1 MKMADVKSTLSN
13 IRLSK
18 DLWYSRDMV
27 VTLLLCLTAILV
39 VRAMLPVRVD
49 PNLTVVVSK
58 NRTVIQNLN
67 QPRNIETS
75 KEVSVDVLNLANEN
89 QFSHPQLGN
98 VGYGANFFAD
108 VETQFVIRR
117 EGNYR
122 FVVAS
127 DDGFSLD
134 INGERLCQFMGQ
146 RALSAQT
153 CTVHL
158 EEGEHHFQLAY
169 FQAGGPA
176 GLTVRYGIQ
185 GERRLYW
192 FGENSRLMR
201 IKR

>member
-1 MKMADVKSTLSN
+1 MNIAEIKS
-13 IRLSK
+13 RLSAVRIPK
-18 DLWYSRDMV
+18 DLWCSRDFV
-27 VTLLLCLTAILV
+27 VTVLLCITAVMV

-49 PNLTVVVSK
+49 PNITVVVSQ
-58 NRTVIQNLN
+58 NRTTIQNLN
-67 QPRNIETS
+67 QPRDIENT
-75 KEVSVDVLNLANEN
+75 KKVRLDVLNLANQN
-89 QFSHPQLGN
+89 QFIHPQLGN
-98 VGYGANFFAD
+98 VGYGVNFFAD
-108 VETQFVIRR
+108 VETKFVIRR
-117 EGNYR
+117 AGNYR

-127 DDGFSLD
+127 DDGFALD
-134 INGERLCQFMGQ
+134 INGERLCQFTGQ
-146 RALSAQT
+146 RALATQT
-153 CTVHL
+153 CTVQL

>member
-1 MKMADVKSTLSN
+1 MNMANIKSRLN
-13 IRLSK
+13 NLRLSK
-18 DLWYSRDMV
+18 DVWCSRDMV
-27 VTLLLCLTAILV
+27 LTVFLCLTALLV

-49 PNLTVVVSK
+49 ANLTVVVSK
-58 NRTVIQNLN
+58 NRTAIQNLN
-67 QPRNIETS
+67 QPRSIETS
-75 KEVSVDVLNLANEN
+75 KEVSVDVLNLANQN
-89 QFSHPQLGN
+89 QFIHPKLGN
-98 VGYGANFFAD
+98 VGYGDNFFAD
-108 VETQFVIRR
+108 VEARFVIRK

-134 INGERLCQFMGQ
+134 INDERLCQFTGP

-153 CTVHL
+153 CNVHL
-158 EEGEHHFQLAY
+158 EEGEHHFRLAY
-169 FQAGGPA
+169 YQAGGPA

-192 FGENSRLMR
+192 FGESSRLMR